1 MSAEEFDPRAQ
12 LDALEVL
19 VASDGWA
26 LVTSAA
32 QGRVDSY
39 TREILSGT
47 LAHDVYVQKS
57 AERAAALGVIDYPH
71 ASIDRLRTLIEGDA

>member
-1 MSAEEFDPRAQ
+1 MSTEPITHRDQ

-32 QGRVDSY
+32 SDRIDSY

-47 LAHDVYVQKS
+47 LSQDVYVQKS
-57 AERAAALGVIDYPH
+57 AERAAALGIIEYPH
-71 ASIDRLRTLIEGDA
+71 TTIERLRTLIEGDE